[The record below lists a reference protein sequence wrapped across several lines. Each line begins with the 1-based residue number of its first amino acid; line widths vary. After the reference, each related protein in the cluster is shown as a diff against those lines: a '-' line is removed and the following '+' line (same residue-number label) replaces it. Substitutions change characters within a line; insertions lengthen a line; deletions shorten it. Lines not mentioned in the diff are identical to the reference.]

1 MKKTLSVLAM
11 VLTMALSLVSCED
24 EEYACR
30 PVYGKIYA
38 IPSTVYPGDT
48 VIIEAD
54 VKYHGHR
61 IYKAE
66 YTWNDG
72 AGMKKSVRVLAND
85 DDKTIME
92 NPQLTWVPQTSGSY
106 KFSMSAKLYYSMPD
120 SVGSLYG
127 YASATSTT
135 ITVSRRP

>member
-1 MKKTLSVLAM
+1 MAM

-54 VKYHGHR
+54 VKYSGHR

-66 YTWNDG
+66 YTWKND
-72 AGMKKSVRVLAND
+72 AGLKQTVSVIAGD
-85 DDKTIME
+85 GDKTVTTP
-92 NPQLTWVPQTSGSY
+92 PQLTWVPKSSGNFR
-106 KFSMSAKLYYSMPD
+106 FSMSAKLYYSMAD
-120 SVGSLYG
+120 SIGSMYG
-127 YASATSTT
+127 NASAISSTVK
-135 ITVSRRP
+135 VSPR